1 MEKNG
6 IVAISKGEKSPN
18 LLQIYN
24 WSIYIWNN
32 TMSRRLQGEVGRKDF
47 FNDHILVIVE
57 AELLSTKVHYT
68 LFFHLCGNNMFE

>member
-1 MEKNG
+1 
-6 IVAISKGEKSPN
+6 
-18 LLQIYN
+18 
-24 WSIYIWNN
+24 
-32 TMSRRLQGEVGRKDF
+32 MSRRLQGEVGRKDF

>member
-6 IVAISKGEKSPN
+6 IVATFKGEKSSN
-18 LLQIYN
+18 VLQIYN

-32 TMSRRLQGEVGRKDF
+32 RMSRRLQGEVGRKDI
-47 FNDHILVIVE
+47 FNGRILVIVE

-68 LFFHLCGNNMFE
+68 LFFYPRGNNMFE